1 MAKGQASVTNEFA
14 AFYGKSAVAIDE
26 AKKAENSMSSGP
38 CPVGWKGKCILL
50 EAVAE
55 KGKDKK
61 NEDGSVKEGNPR
73 VKMKFGIV
81 DDETYSGKSFTK
93 YWVFFDTKN
102 MDKMTR
108 FQMFLNDMEKM
119 GLPRNVREEHET
131 MQELF
136 NFFIEGE
143 FTFDVECVND
153 DYADDKKKMV
163 IMRQGEPVDTSTSM
177 TPADPEDTYANKPV
191 DAGTTQVQ
199 SSPEV
204 TFAEGSKVTFLGE
217 TWEVLGQE
225 EDKLVIFNE
234 KTNRN
239 RKVPASACN
248 PA

>member
-1 MAKGQASVTNEFA
+1 MAKGQASVSNEFA
-14 AFYGKSAVAIDE
+14 AFYGKSAVAIEE

-61 NEDGSVKEGNPR
+61 NEDGTVKEGNPR
-73 VKMKFGIV
+73 VKMKYGIV

-102 MDKMTR
+102 FTKMQR
-108 FQMFLNDMEKM
+108 FEMFLNDMEKM
-119 GLPRNVREEHET
+119 GLPRKVREEHQT

-136 NFFIEGE
+136 NYFIEGE
-143 FTFDVECVND
+143 FTFDVECVSD

-163 IMRQGEPVDTSTSM
+163 VIHPIEAIDTSTSM
-177 TPADPEDTYANKPV
+177 TPSDPEDAYGNKSV
-191 DAGTTQVQ
+191 EQTTTTE
-199 SSPEV
+199 STPEAD
-204 TFAEGSKVTFLGE
+204 FPEGSKVTFLGE
-217 TWEVLGQE
+217 EWEVLGKE
-225 EDKLVIFNE
+225 EDKLVIFNN
-234 KTNRN
+234 KTQRN
-239 RKVPASACN
+239 RKVPASACT